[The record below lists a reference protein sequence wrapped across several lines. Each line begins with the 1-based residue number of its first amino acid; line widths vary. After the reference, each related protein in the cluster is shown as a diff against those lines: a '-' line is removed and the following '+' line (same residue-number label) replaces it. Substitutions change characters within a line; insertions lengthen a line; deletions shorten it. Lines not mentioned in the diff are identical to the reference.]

1 MQTLSTNN
9 LKKLYKSDYLA
20 WYEMTLEQI
29 KNDQLNDL
37 DLDSL
42 SEVLENLVR
51 DTKRSGE
58 SYLRQIIIHL
68 LLIEYWEAE
77 SINRRRWA
85 AEIVNFRNEL
95 ETDMTRNLR
104 KHLNEEKENNYQK
117 AIKYVIAKT
126 GLKKNTFPEQCPYT
140 LEQLINDDWFSDTI
154 NIQFFHFIYLTKFF
168 LCWFLYNPSSCK
180 KSIIKILHLFDSFSI
195 Q

>member
-37 DLDSL
+37 DVDSL

-77 SINRRRWA
+77 SINRRHWA

-154 NIQFFHFIYLTKFF
+154 NIQF
-168 LCWFLYNPSSCK
+168 
-180 KSIIKILHLFDSFSI
+180 
-195 Q
+195 

>member
-1 MQTLSTNN
+1 MQTLSTNSLIN
-9 LKKLYKSDYLA
+9 LKNLYKSDYLA

-29 KNDQLNDL
+29 KNNQLNDL

-77 SINRRRWA
+77 SINRRHWA
-85 AEIVNFRNEL
+85 AEIVNFRSEL
-95 ETDMTRNLR
+95 ETDMTTNLR

-126 GLKKNTFPEQCPYT
+126 GLKKNIFPDQCPYT
-140 LEQLINDDWFSDTI
+140 LEQLIDDDWFSDTI
-154 NIQFFHFIYLTKFF
+154 NIEF
-168 LCWFLYNPSSCK
+168 
-180 KSIIKILHLFDSFSI
+180 
-195 Q
+195 

>member
-29 KNDQLNDL
+29 RNDQLNDL

-77 SINRRRWA
+77 SINRRHWA

-104 KHLNEEKENNYQK
+104 KYLNEEKENNYQK

-154 NIQFFHFIYLTKFF
+154 NIQF
-168 LCWFLYNPSSCK
+168 
-180 KSIIKILHLFDSFSI
+180 
-195 Q
+195 

>member
-154 NIQFFHFIYLTKFF
+154 NIQF
-168 LCWFLYNPSSCK
+168 
-180 KSIIKILHLFDSFSI
+180 
-195 Q
+195 

>member
-37 DLDSL
+37 DVDSL

-77 SINRRRWA
+77 SINRRHWA

-140 LEQLINDDWFSDTI
+140 LEQLINDDWFSNTI
-154 NIQFFHFIYLTKFF
+154 NIQF
-168 LCWFLYNPSSCK
+168 
-180 KSIIKILHLFDSFSI
+180 
-195 Q
+195 

>member
-51 DTKRSGE
+51 DTKR
-58 SYLRQIIIHL
+58 R
-68 LLIEYWEAE
+68 EAE
-77 SINRRRWA
+77 SINRRHWA
-85 AEIVNFRNEL
+85 AEIVNFRSEL
-95 ETDMTRNLR
+95 ETDMTTNLR

-140 LEQLINDDWFSDTI
+140 LEQLINDDWFSDNI
-154 NIQFFHFIYLTKFF
+154 NIQF
-168 LCWFLYNPSSCK
+168 
-180 KSIIKILHLFDSFSI
+180 
-195 Q
+195 

>member
-77 SINRRRWA
+77 SINRRHWA

-117 AIKYVIAKT
+117 AIRYVIAKT

-154 NIQFFHFIYLTKFF
+154 NIQF
-168 LCWFLYNPSSCK
+168 
-180 KSIIKILHLFDSFSI
+180 
-195 Q
+195 